1 MQARQR
7 AANQSMRDAHRL
19 TLEQK
24 IGQLFI
30 LGFQGYEPDQETF
43 DLLSY
48 IQPGGFHLFQRN
60 IATFDQVYE
69 LTTHLRTLSPLPA
82 LVTIDHE
89 GGRVDR
95 LKQLF
100 APIPSMAEL
109 ASIGMGPLRLGA
121 RVIAAE
127 LEATGFNLNFAP
139 VVDLRYPGSVLEE
152 RSLAAEPSDIARFAV
167 AFVEEL
173 GKRGIMT
180 CAKHFPGLGAAS
192 ADSHFSLPIIDRT
205 KRQLQ
210 QEDTVPFV
218 NLFGQTAI
226 IMIAHA
232 HYPALGDDKP
242 VPASLSSRVIE
253 GFLRKKL
260 GYTGLVVTDDLTM
273 GAVTGIGLTPELFLR
288 AFEAGNDLLLFSQ
301 TTPLVENAFKAIVSA
316 ARGSAVLRRRIDT
329 SIERIL
335 ALKAGIEFVPLR
347 YRAHLKPRITH
358 QIEKLRRSVVEIS
371 PPAVTV

>member
-1 MQARQR
+1 
-7 AANQSMRDAHRL
+7 MRDAHRL

-30 LGFQGYEPDQETF
+30 LGFQGYEPNQETF

-69 LTTHLRTLSPLPA
+69 LTAHLRTLSPLPA

-109 ASIGMGPLRLGA
+109 ASMGMAPLRLGA
-121 RVIAAE
+121 RIIAAE

-139 VVDLRYPGSVLEE
+139 VVDLRCPGSVLAE
-152 RSLAAEPSDIARFAV
+152 RSLAATPSDVSRFAT

-192 ADSHFSLPIIDRT
+192 ADSHFSLPLIDRT

-210 QEDTVPFV
+210 QEDTLPFV

-226 IMIAHA
+226 VMIAHA
-232 HYPALGDDKP
+232 HYPALGDEKP

-273 GAVTGIGLTPELFLR
+273 GAVTSIGLTPELFLR

-301 TTPLVENAFKAIVSA
+301 TTPLVEKAFKVIVSA
-316 ARGSAVLRRRIDT
+316 ARSSAVLRRRIDA

-335 ALKAGIEFVPLR
+335 SIKAQMEFVPLR
-347 YRAHLKPRITH
+347 YRAHLRPRITH
-358 QIEKLRRSVVEIS
+358 QIEKLRRSVVEIG
-371 PPAVTV
+371 PRTVTV